1 MNSPQF
7 SKRPR
12 FSFSVAV
19 RSRRATASRFSHAFA
34 LDCRTSR
41 CSRIRPAWPRLGFY
55 RSCAVGEA
63 FKGPDIGDVCYPDA
77 VWRFHVE
84 LTVQRVVDNHGRLAA
99 IASRPGPVADLG
111 LDAGNPGKT
120 GNPVRAA
127 RLALIQQVIM

>member
-63 FKGPDIGDVCYPDA
+63 FKGPDIGDVCY
-77 VWRFHVE
+77 RKIIL
-84 LTVQRVVDNHGRLAA
+84 LTFLPHH
-99 IASRPGPVADLG
+99 
-111 LDAGNPGKT
+111 LDSMT
-120 GNPVRAA
+120 GQ
-127 RLALIQQVIM
+127 IH